1 MKILHNYVQML
12 ILISKNSEKIYKLWA
27 KLYKSKS
34 KEDSLKALELS
45 QAICSALPRL
55 LNEIKQYRVNN
66 E

>member
-1 MKILHNYVQML
+1 MEQNRISDAELSIL
-12 ILISKNSEKIYKLWA
+12 EKIYKLWA

>member
-1 MKILHNYVQML
+1 MEQNTISDAELSIL
-12 ILISKNSEKIYKLWA
+12 EKIYKLWA

-45 QAICSALPRL
+45 QTICSALPRL